1 MFYCTVLNFTS
12 KFILSMKLSQKKG
25 HSILRLHSL
34 FHRLKRGSKMQEKV
48 NNFLC
53 LAVHHLAH
61 SSFKPLIHRKVMY
74 FSLKSLSDFCLLS
87 VHLLAQS
94 PSLVGPAG
102 RSTLSDDFSSG
113 SVPASARHGASP
125 SAPATAQMT
134 GVEVPYHDAAKKEER
149 KTPKWICYAFPCFLS
164 LLFMFFVFMCFE
176 LQILTS
182 RFCL

>member
-48 NNFLC
+48 NSFLC
-53 LAVHHLAH
+53 LAVYHLAH
-61 SSFKPLIHRKVMY
+61 SSFKPLIHRKVTY

-134 GVEVPYHDAAKKEER
+134 GVEVPYHDAAKKER
-149 KTPKWICYAFPCFLS
+149 KKNTKVDLLCFS
-164 LLFMFFVFMCFE
+164 LF
-176 LQILTS
+176 S
-182 RFCL
+182 